1 MEDVN
6 RQTEIILQ
14 NKNSG
19 EELQDFDYFL
29 ELISIVAPRNDARK
43 ITANIIN
50 DFGTFSKFS
59 SASLERMI
67 QVDGVDQNIA
77 KVAILIRQAALAIL
91 RNRISNRPVIDNY
104 DALYDYI
111 KADIGGSSTEKMKI
125 FFLDNMHHLLK
136 DATIAEGSFDA
147 LKICVRETLR
157 ITLDVSA
164 SAIIMV
170 HNHPSGPSKPSKQ
183 DIIFTKNILSVLN
196 AINVAVVDHIVVGTD
211 GFSSMK
217 KLNMI

>member
-1 MEDVN
+1 
-6 RQTEIILQ
+6 
-14 NKNSG
+14 
-19 EELQDFDYFL
+19 L
-29 ELISIVAPRNDARK
+29 ELISIVLPRNDARK
-43 ITANIIN
+43 ATTNIIN

-77 KVAILIRQAALAIL
+77 KMTILIRQAALAIL
-91 RNRISNRPVIDNY
+91 RKRISDRPVIDNY
-104 DALYDYI
+104 GALYDYI
-111 KADIGGSSTEKMKI
+111 NADIGGSSTEKMKI
-125 FFLDNMHHLLK
+125 FFLDKMNHLLK
-136 DATIAEGSFDA
+136 DVTIAEGSFDA

-157 ITLDVSA
+157 ITLDVNA

-183 DIIFTKNILSVLN
+183 DIIFTKNILTVLN
-196 AINVAVVDHIVVGTD
+196 AINVAVIDHIVIGND

-217 KLNMI
+217 QQNLI